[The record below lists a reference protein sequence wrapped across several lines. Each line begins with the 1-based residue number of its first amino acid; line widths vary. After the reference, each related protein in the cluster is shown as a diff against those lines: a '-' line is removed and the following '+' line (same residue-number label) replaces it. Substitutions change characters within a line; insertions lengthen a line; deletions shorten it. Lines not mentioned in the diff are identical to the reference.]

1 MVEIDFG
8 KIGRKIREVRNTKR
22 LTQLDL
28 AEEVGVN
35 TSHISNIENN
45 RVKISLTLLVN
56 ISNALDVSVDF
67 LLSDEY
73 KEPNSALD
81 HSLFAE
87 LQKCP
92 PDMKERLLK
101 IIIALQ

>member
-1 MVEIDFG
+1 MLAIDFE
-8 KIGRKIREVRNTKR
+8 KIGHKIRDVRISKR
-22 LTQLDL
+22 LTQLEL
-28 AEEVGVN
+28 ADQVGVN

-56 ISNALDVSVDF
+56 ISNVLDVSVDF
-67 LLSDEY
+67 LLSDQY
-73 KEPNSALD
+73 KDPNSALD
-81 HSLFAE
+81 HSLFVE

-92 PDMKERLLK
+92 RDMKERLLK